1 MTTFRISKLA
11 QLVGGWGKTSQV
23 RTITEDLI
31 AQLDKSK
38 QPFAGASLPDD
49 FVSGRLPPGIKSAWV
64 FVLKPKAKPPAH
76 RHPNSIQ
83 HMAVL
88 SGGGRFTIGRRSD
101 VLQPFDPAFPE
112 RSIYVIPENVPHTF
126 EPANEYL
133 VVMSFH
139 TVSAADLVEVEV
151 ESGSRRTYQKKG

>member
-11 QLVGGWGKTSQV
+11 QLVGGWGKTSLV
-23 RTITEDLI
+23 RSVTEDLI
-31 AQLDKSK
+31 AQLEKSK
-38 QPFAGASLPDD
+38 QPFAGASLPTE
-49 FVSGRLPPGIKSAWV
+49 FTKGRLPPGIRSAWI
-64 FVLKPKAKPPAH
+64 FVIKPKAKPPLH

-88 SGGGRFTIGRRSD
+88 SGGGHYTIGRRND

-112 RSIYVIPENVPHTF
+112 RSLYVIPENMPHTF
-126 EPANEYL
+126 EPANEHL

-139 TVSAADLVEVEV
+139 TAADDELVEEEV
-151 ESGSRRTYQKKG
+151 ESGSRRKYR